1 MRDALCASE
10 PGIGLA
16 IQMIVLCLVALSAWL
31 VLRVGRISLG
41 QQAYFG
47 IGGYCTALLTTV
59 GQWPLDVALLA
70 ATLAAHALAA
80 TEHLHLVGADFG
92 AVLFNAGLVRPLAG
106 AQAAFHVDLAALFQ
120 ILACKIGRAHV

>member
-47 IGGYCTALLTTV
+47 IGGYCTALIVMDAGGSYWTALAIAALV
-59 GQWPLDVALLA
+59 FWRHQGNISRLLA
-70 ATLAAHALAA
+70 G
-80 TEHLHLVGADFG
+80 TEPRIGAG
-92 AVLFNAGLVRPLAG
+92 
-106 AQAAFHVDLAALFQ
+106 
-120 ILACKIGRAHV
+120 K